1 MPLTEL
7 FVFAWVVGLGASG
20 AYGAY
25 AGGAYGG
32 GAYVGMSTGA
42 AAYAGLFACA
52 AYPGLAVCAL
62 GATAGAA
69 VGTSGALREDAGGSG
84 RAVLGALCVRW
95 VNICFHRRGVGGCDA
110 IPLKVRKD
118 PAGRVLKTERFRHF
132 KFPERRE
139 VQRRKVSELLLLPV
153 VVEGDLLDV
162 AVVRLRRGAVAG
174 VHRGLGLVR
183 VKVGVRL
190 RVSEP

>member
-52 AYPGLAVCAL
+52 VYPGLAVCAL

-118 PAGRVLKTERFRHF
+118 PAGRVLKTECL
-132 KFPERRE
+132 
-139 VQRRKVSELLLLPV
+139 SLIY
-153 VVEGDLLDV
+153 
-162 AVVRLRRGAVAG
+162 
-174 VHRGLGLVR
+174 
-183 VKVGVRL
+183 
-190 RVSEP
+190 

>member
-1 MPLTEL
+1 M
-7 FVFAWVVGLGASG
+7 FAWVVGLGASG

-25 AGGAYGG
+25 VDGAYGG

-118 PAGRVLKTERFRHF
+118 PAGRVLKTERLDFLL
-132 KFPERRE
+132 RE
-139 VQRRKVSELLLLPV
+139 VQR
-153 VVEGDLLDV
+153 
-162 AVVRLRRGAVAG
+162 VR
-174 VHRGLGLVR
+174 
-183 VKVGVRL
+183 
-190 RVSEP
+190 

>member
-52 AYPGLAVCAL
+52 MYPGLAVCAL

-69 VGTSGALREDAGGSG
+69 VGTSGALREDACGSG

-110 IPLKVRKD
+110 IRTLNSKCFRIRPR
-118 PAGRVLKTERFRHF
+118 RVEKRNAPR
-132 KFPERRE
+132 
-139 VQRRKVSELLLLPV
+139 
-153 VVEGDLLDV
+153 
-162 AVVRLRRGAVAG
+162 
-174 VHRGLGLVR
+174 
-183 VKVGVRL
+183 
-190 RVSEP
+190 

>member
-1 MPLTEL
+1 MEL

-32 GAYVGMSTGA
+32 GAYAGRSTGA

-52 AYPGLAVCAL
+52 GYPGLAVCAL

-110 IPLKVRKD
+110 IPLKVRT
-118 PAGRVLKTERFRHF
+118 RIR
-132 KFPERRE
+132 
-139 VQRRKVSELLLLPV
+139 PV
-153 VVEGDLLDV
+153 GC
-162 AVVRLRRGAVAG
+162 
-174 VHRGLGLVR
+174 
-183 VKVGVRL
+183 
-190 RVSEP
+190 

>member
-32 GAYVGMSTGA
+32 GAYAGMSTGA

-52 AYPGLAVCAL
+52 VYPGLAVCAL

-110 IPLKVRKD
+110 IPLKVR
-118 PAGRVLKTERFRHF
+118 GRSGRQGVKHGTLRF
-132 KFPERRE
+132 
-139 VQRRKVSELLLLPV
+139 VSFYFRGVKAEEL
-153 VVEGDLLDV
+153 
-162 AVVRLRRGAVAG
+162 R
-174 VHRGLGLVR
+174 
-183 VKVGVRL
+183 
-190 RVSEP
+190 